1 MLVFWITLCLC
12 VRSAERAGSPCR
24 GYCFRYCMDGTVI
37 RVPCCWSGTN
47 IDTTTLN
54 SVARLGSKISS
65 EAVTH
70 EREQGDRL
78 KPAIKCHSSPFRWAK
93 STAPLA
99 SPTQQVRT
107 PGFCYCWSVR
117 LEQSPRPCPQPERHR
132 SCFQAPAEEF
142 FCSHDTGAPSALG
155 EFTGDGLY
163 KSTPSDFWLC
173 YSKTKRLRF
182 RNIGYSS
189 QNIHN

>member
-132 SCFQAPAEEF
+132 SCFQAPAEEIF
-142 FCSHDTGAPSALG
+142 FVLTILAHRAHEGSLPVMGYTNLHLLT
-155 EFTGDGLY
+155 F
-163 KSTPSDFWLC
+163 DFVIL
-173 YSKTKRLRF
+173 KP
-182 RNIGYSS
+182 NV
-189 QNIHN
+189 